1 VTDLDPVALQIRWAR
16 LINVADQMAATLVKT
31 AFSLVVRDNHDYA
44 CGLYDS
50 TGRMLVQ
57 SNQCTPGQIGS
68 MPTIVRAMLEDYP
81 ADDLAPGDVLIGNDP
96 WIGAGHA
103 PDVFLAQP
111 VFRGARLVGFACNC
125 AHHIDFG
132 GRLAA
137 VDARDVREEG
147 LILPVCKLLR
157 GGEANRDVFRL
168 IRRNVREADKVIGDL
183 RAQIAS
189 LHVGAQGVLAMM
201 DAFGLEEIDHLT
213 DAILARSEGALRAAI
228 ATLPDGVAEHEVRHE
243 ATGPDG
249 ERLRLALRLE
259 IRGSDAHLDF
269 AGTAPQIE
277 RPINAVLNITRAYV
291 VFPFLAALTPETPMN
306 DGCFRPLHVTA
317 PEGSV
322 LNSSFPA
329 PGMYRSLL
337 SYYTVE
343 LVFGALAQFAPERIM
358 APSGTYPLWIE
369 KFAGPGLDGRPF
381 VSHYNAQG
389 GQGAFHDRDGN
400 AAVVF
405 PGNVANSSI
414 ELFEAE
420 TPLVVE
426 RKRFRS
432 DSGGPGRRR
441 GGLGQ
446 ETVIRSRAPGPITAA
461 LSGGRLDEGPSGLD
475 GGGRGARAEIR
486 TADAAGREGDPFPR
500 PARATLAPGE
510 RAVLRQPGG
519 GGFGDPFAREPER
532 VLADV
537 REGFVT
543 PEGARRDYGVAVVA
557 GGAALD
563 LGETER
569 LRRDRR
575 APAGRTGRPNS

>member
-1 VTDLDPVALQIRWAR
+1 MSVIDPVTLQLRWSR
-16 LINVADQMAATLVKT
+16 LVNIADQMAATLVKT

-50 TGRMLVQ
+50 HGRMLVQ

-68 MPTIVRAMLEDYP
+68 TPTVVREMLAEYP
-81 ADDLAPGDVLIGNDP
+81 PETLEPGDILIANDP

-111 VFRGARLVGFACNC
+111 IFQGGKLVGFGCNC

-137 VDARDVREEG
+137 VDARDVYEEG
-147 LILPVCKLLR
+147 LIIPVSKLYRAGKPNDELI
-157 GGEANRDVFRL
+157 RL
-168 IRRNVREADKVIGDL
+168 IRRNVRENEKVVGDL

-189 LHVGAQGVLAMM
+189 LHVAAEGVVEMLRQ
-201 DAFGLEEIDHLT
+201 FGLDGLDDLT
-213 DAILARSEGALRAAI
+213 DAICDRSEAALRAAI
-228 ATLPDGVAEHEVRHE
+228 AQLPDGEAEHSVRHE
-243 ATGPDG
+243 ARGPDG
-249 ERLRLALRLE
+249 ENLMLRLKLKIAGDE
-259 IRGSDAHLDF
+259 AILDF
-269 AGTAPQIE
+269 TGTAGQIE

-291 VFPFLAALTPETPMN
+291 VFPFLAALTPQTPMN
-306 DGCFRPLHVTA
+306 DGCFRPLSLDV

-322 LNSSFPA
+322 LNSTFPA
-329 PGMYRSLL
+329 AGMYRSLL

-343 LVFGALAQFAPERIM
+343 LVFGALAKIAPERVM

-369 KFAGPGLDGRPF
+369 KFAGQFDGGESF

-400 AAVVF
+400 SAVVF

-414 ELFEAE
+414 ELFEAD

-426 RKRFRS
+426 KKRFRI
-432 DSGGPGRRR
+432 DSGGPGRFR
-441 GGLGQ
+441 GGCGQ
-446 ETVIRSRAPGPITAA
+446 ETMIRSRADAPVTTA
-461 LSGGRLDEGPSGLD
+461 LSGGRFDTGPLGL
-475 GGGRGARAEIR
+475 GGGRQGAKGEIR
-486 TADAAGREGDPFPR
+486 TADAAGAEREPFPR
-500 PARATLAPGE
+500 PTRTSITRGE

-519 GGFGDPFAREPER
+519 GGFGDPFARDPAA

-537 REGFVT
+537 RDGLVSV
-543 PEGARRDYGVAVVA
+543 EGAARDYGVAIAPGPEVDQA
-557 GGAALD
+557 ATAAL
-563 LGETER
+563 
-569 LRRDRR
+569 R
-575 APAGRTGRPNS
+575 AC